1 MFIHPRCLTIR
12 VSPLI
17 STNLI
22 TCLVSLLLQNLLA
35 WDLLCRLRDVL
46 SPDPLVRLEIE
57 LLPLPLD
64 AACCAP
70 PVEEEG

>member
-1 MFIHPRCLTIR
+1 MFIRPHCLTIR

-35 WDLLCRLRDVL
+35 RDLLCWLRDVL

-57 LLPLPLD
+57 SLPLPLD
-64 AACCAP
+64 AVRCAP
-70 PVEEEG
+70 PLGEEG

>member
-1 MFIHPRCLTIR
+1 MFIRPRRLTVN

-22 TCLVSLLLQNLLA
+22 TCLVSLLLRNLLA
-35 WDLLCRLRDVL
+35 RDLLCRPRDVL
-46 SPDPLVRLEIE
+46 PPDPLVRLEIE
-57 LLPLPLD
+57 SLPLLLD
-64 AACCAP
+64 AARCAP

>member
-1 MFIHPRCLTIR
+1 MFIRPRCLTIR
-12 VSPLI
+12 VLPLI

-35 WDLLCRLRDVL
+35 WDLLCRPRDVL
-46 SPDPLVRLEIE
+46 PPDPLVRLEIE

-64 AACCAP
+64 TACCAP